1 MKDYKKKLRRY
12 RHRGSTVTQ
21 GKWGVSVESGSGK
34 PTLHTYKFT
43 KTGKLIKG
51 EGYGK
56 KFDTSD
62 DAWAYALEHGYI
74 QPWHSSL
81 KEGGRR
87 SARKRARKT
96 SHARTK

>member
-1 MKDYKKKLRRY
+1 MKDYKKMVRDY
-12 RHRGSTVTQ
+12 RHGKTVTRD
-21 GKWGVSVESGSGK
+21 KWGVSVTTGDGR
-34 PTLHTYKFT
+34 PTLHTYRFT
-43 KTGKLIKG
+43 KTGRLIKG

-62 DAWAYALEHGYI
+62 DAWAYALERGYI